1 MQWLSRDRRLGYG
14 LWFLLF
20 VVAST
25 LVALGSKHSVTP
37 SYWRAAEN
45 WLAGRP
51 LYDGTGRGFI
61 YLPQS
66 AVLFVPFAMLPP
78 LFREILWRF
87 VTIGFFAWGLERLAA
102 TTQQRI
108 PKPLF
113 SIATA
118 ITLLISFTC
127 ANGQATLL
135 IAGLMMLA
143 VALASRKEWWCSAAC
158 LLLATAFKPVT
169 LPLLVLSAVVYR
181 PLLGRLVIGV
191 ALLGDLA
198 VVDTIPQLR
207 AGTVPGMSR
216 NVRGGCGVGTSDYFS
231 QVLACRGWPAIRS
244 RPAR

>member
-1 MQWLSRDRRLGYG
+1 MDADAYLSGDARRELIVLRSQAGSVWPTNAEPRIASPDAFHGSSLPRVASMQWLSRDRRLGYG

-127 ANGQATLL
+127 AAT
-135 IAGLMMLA
+135 G
-143 VALASRKEWWCSAAC
+143 
-158 LLLATAFKPVT
+158 
-169 LPLLVLSAVVYR
+169 R
-181 PLLGRLVIGV
+181 PR
-191 ALLGDLA
+191 
-198 VVDTIPQLR
+198 
-207 AGTVPGMSR
+207 
-216 NVRGGCGVGTSDYFS
+216 C
-231 QVLACRGWPAIRS
+231 
-244 RPAR
+244 